1 MSLKHFHLVFLFF
14 AILFDAGF
22 FLWTRLAPDQAA
34 AAGAT
39 GLGAVAG
46 WTCLGLL
53 SYGVWYLFRKS
64 RTIITE

>member
-22 FLWTRLAPDQAA
+22 FLWTRLA

-53 SYGVWYLFRKS
+53 AYGVWYLFRKS

>member
-1 MSLKHFHLVFLFF
+1 
-14 AILFDAGF
+14 LFDAGF

-34 AAGAT
+34 AAGAA

-53 SYGVWYLFRKS
+53 VYGVWYLFRKS

>member
-39 GLGAVAG
+39 GLSAVAG
-46 WTCLGLL
+46 FTCLALVA
-53 SYGVWYLFRKS
+53 YGVWYLLRKS